1 MSMQALNHLVARSI
15 VDPSVVSAFGAGD
28 LDPIL
33 CDLGFSGELR
43 TSLSGLKA
51 SSWAEFAVLAYRA
64 VQTAEAPVS
73 RFQLPSPLEGLR
85 RDSDVVGREQ
95 VA

>member
-1 MSMQALNHLVARSI
+1 MSMQALNHLVDRSI

-43 TSLSGLKA
+43 TSLSRLQA

-64 VQTAEAPVS
+64 IQAFEEPVS

-85 RDSDVVGREQ
+85 RDADNVGREHG
-95 VA
+95 A